1 MGEINKTYNTNTA
14 TNKNTTN
21 KKYKDTVFRMI
32 FNNKKEALGLYNNL
46 FDTAYT
52 DESLVNIVTLED
64 VLFIPRKNDIAFTMN
79 GKFVVLVEH
88 QSTINENMPLRFL
101 IYIARLYEKIIEAD
115 NIYKRKLVKIP
126 APEFTV
132 LYNGREDLIHNGRK
146 VTELE
151 LRLSDAFKEGE
162 QAQLE
167 LKVKVIDIRYTSN
180 NKAVTKNDTLEEY
193 SRFIQIVEECRCTED
208 NLDMAMKKVIDI
220 AIQNNVLMEFL
231 IKNSS
236 EVRNML
242 TLEYDEEVAKRV
254 EREEAREEG
263 RNEGLSEG
271 LSLGLRRGEAETRK
285 LLIINCLKKVKSC
298 EAVAELLDIPLEEV
312 REVKDSI

>member
-208 NLDMAMKKVIDI
+208 NLDMAMKKAIDI
-220 AIQNNVLMEFL
+220 AIQNNVLTEFL

>member
-1 MGEINKTYNTNTA
+1 MEKDNKTDSASNTN
-14 TNKNTTN
+14 KTN

-46 FDTAYT
+46 FDTNYT

-79 GKFVVLVEH
+79 GQFIVLIEH

-126 APEFTV
+126 SPEFTV
-132 LYNGREDLIHNGRK
+132 LYNGREDLMQNGRK

-151 LRLSDAFKEGE
+151 LRLSDAFKDGK

-167 LKVKVIDIRYTSN
+167 LKVKVIDIRYTSH

-193 SRFIQIVEECRCTED
+193 SRFIQIVEECRRTED
-208 NLDMAMKKVIDI
+208 NVDDAMKKAVNI
-220 AIQNNVLMEFL
+220 ALQNNILTEFL

-263 RNEGLSEG
+263 LNEG
-271 LSLGLRRGEAETRK
+271 LSLGLRRGEEARK

-312 REVKDSI
+312 RKIKDSM

>member
-1 MGEINKTYNTNTA
+1 MEKDNKTDSASNTNK
-14 TNKNTTN
+14 TNKTN

-46 FDTAYT
+46 FDTNYT

-79 GKFVVLVEH
+79 GQFIVLIEH

-126 APEFTV
+126 SPEFTV
-132 LYNGREDLIHNGRK
+132 LYNGREDLMQNGRK

-151 LRLSDAFKEGE
+151 LRLSDAFKDGK

-208 NLDMAMKKVIDI
+208 NLDKAMKKAVNI
-220 AIQNNVLMEFL
+220 AIQNNILTEFL

-263 RNEGLSEG
+263 LNEG
-271 LSLGLRRGEAETRK
+271 LSLGLRRGEEARK

-312 REVKDSI
+312 RKIKDSM

>member
-115 NIYKRKLVKIP
+115 NIYKRKLIKIP

-167 LKVKVIDIRYTSN
+167 LQVKVIDIRYTSN

-208 NLDMAMKKVIDI
+208 NLDMAMKKAIDI
-220 AIQNNVLMEFL
+220 AIQNNILTEFL

>member
-1 MGEINKTYNTNTA
+1 
-14 TNKNTTN
+14 
-21 KKYKDTVFRMI
+21 MI

-151 LRLSDAFKEGE
+151 LRLSDAFK
-162 QAQLE
+162 
-167 LKVKVIDIRYTSN
+167 
-180 NKAVTKNDTLEEY
+180 
-193 SRFIQIVEECRCTED
+193 
-208 NLDMAMKKVIDI
+208 
-220 AIQNNVLMEFL
+220 
-231 IKNSS
+231 
-236 EVRNML
+236 
-242 TLEYDEEVAKRV
+242 
-254 EREEAREEG
+254 
-263 RNEGLSEG
+263 
-271 LSLGLRRGEAETRK
+271 
-285 LLIINCLKKVKSC
+285 
-298 EAVAELLDIPLEEV
+298 
-312 REVKDSI
+312 